1 MAAFQ
6 RVLDLGPASHFDV
19 LHGGHRNRVSLVTLE
34 PAMAKPWR
42 EKSYS
47 HDTARALVA
56 ELADE
61 YLDLYL
67 SQNSFKAWRNTRNVA
82 ALTSCYVDLDTYNI
96 PALAGLDAEEILSR
110 AMLAFPWMPV
120 PTMLASS
127 GRGVYFIWVF
137 DKPLSPDALPR
148 WQTVEGALVGLLKG
162 LGADAK
168 AKDATRVLRVAG
180 SLHAKTG
187 ERVHYEH
194 IADTVKFSELERL
207 VREQLIPEPPVR
219 RERPAESQPKAKR
232 KTGSV
237 KSLWN
242 GYTLAYWR
250 MKDLEALARMRG
262 PLKDYRA
269 RFLYAYSVSAAWYC
283 QTPEDLVSELDSFA
297 QEFFVD
303 SHRYQGETQ
312 CKTILERVAMSKRG
326 LKMSWQGKE
335 VDPRYRMHNRTL
347 IELLDI
353 TPAEQTHLKVI
364 LSTIEKDR
372 RYRLKHPLTRGEYLQ
387 DAALVRREKREEAE
401 ELLRQGYTATS
412 AARALGITRMTLHR
426 RLNAV

>member
-137 DKPLSPDALPR
+137 DKPLSPDALPS

-187 ERVHYEH
+187 ERVHYAH
-194 IADTVKFSELERL
+194 IADAVKFSELERV
-207 VREQLIPEPPVR
+207 VREQCVPEPPVR
-219 RERPAESQPKAKR
+219 KLKSTPQSTQAKR
-232 KTGSV
+232 TSGSV
-237 KSLWN
+237 APLWN
-242 GYTLAYWR
+242 GYTLAHWR
-250 MKDLEALARMRG
+250 MKDLEALAKMRG
-262 PLKDYRA
+262 PLSDCRA
-269 RFLYAYSVSAAWYC
+269 RFLFAYSVAAAWYC
-283 QTPEDLVSELDSFA
+283 STPEDLVRELDDFA
-297 QEFFVD
+297 RDFFVD
-303 SHRYQGETQ
+303 AHRYQGEVQ
-312 CKTILERVAMSKRG
+312 CKSVLERVAMSKRG
-326 LKMSWQGKE
+326 LKVAWQGQE
-335 VDPRYRMHNRTL
+335 VDARYRMHNRTL
-347 IELLDI
+347 IELLGI
-353 TPAEQTHLKVI
+353 TTVEQTHLRVI
-364 LSTIEKDR
+364 LSTTEKQR

-401 ELLRQGYTATS
+401 ELLKQGHTATS
-412 AARALGITRMTLHR
+412 AARQLGISRKALYA
-426 RLNAV
+426 RLKVV

>member
-127 GRGVYFIWVF
+127 GRGVYFVWVF
-137 DKPLSPDALPR
+137 KEPLSPDALPR

-180 SLHAKTG
+180 STHAKTG
-187 ERVHYEH
+187 ERVHYAH
-194 IADTVKFSELERL
+194 ISDAVKFSELERV
-207 VREQLIPEPPVR
+207 VREQCVPDPPVR
-219 RERPAESQPKAKR
+219 RESQPKAAR
-232 KTGSV
+232 KSGSV
-237 KSLWN
+237 APLWN
-242 GYTLAYWR
+242 GYTLAYGR
-250 MKDLEALARMRG
+250 MNDLEALARMRG
-262 PLKDYRA
+262 PLSDCRA
-269 RFLYAYSVSAAWYC
+269 RFLFAYSVAAAWYC
-283 QTPEDLVSELDSFA
+283 STPGDLVRELDDFA
-297 QEFFVD
+297 RDFFVD
-303 SHRYQGETQ
+303 AHRYRGATQ
-312 CKTILERVAMSKRG
+312 CKSVLDRVAQSKRG
-326 LKMSWQGKE
+326 LRVVWQGE
-335 VDPRYRMHNRTL
+335 EIDPRYRIHNRTL

-353 TPAEQTHLKVI
+353 TPAEQTHLIRIISK
-364 LSTIEKDR
+364 TEKDT
-372 RYRLKHPLTRGEYLQ
+372 RYRMEHPLTRPEYLQ
-387 DAALVRREKREEAE
+387 QVQGDAAPVRREKRAEAE
-401 ELLRQGYTATS
+401 ELLRQGHTATS
-412 AARALGITRMTLHR
+412 AAHALGISRMTLHR